1 MEAFFNSHGCR
12 IETINAEEVK
22 EPQHELV
29 EDLIAIVTSFAR
41 RIYGARSHKKRRIVE
56 AVKHAVRDC

>member
-56 AVKHAVRDC
+56 VVEHAVRDC